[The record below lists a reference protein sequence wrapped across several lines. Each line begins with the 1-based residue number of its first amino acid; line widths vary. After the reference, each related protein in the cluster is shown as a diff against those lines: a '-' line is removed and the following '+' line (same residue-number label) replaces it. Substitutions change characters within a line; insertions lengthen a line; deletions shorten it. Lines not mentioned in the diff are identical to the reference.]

1 MSTPWIVAFVALA
14 SCLFLL
20 ALIFLGTLRRIVGVL
35 EQAEARLVNAPLSP
49 GPGGLEPGTQLPP
62 FQVRR
67 LEGGWLGD
75 DDVRG
80 APAAFVFLSS
90 SCPACTGLVRDLR
103 RGARLP
109 LTVYVIVS
117 GEEEAQSLGLSAL
130 PDVLIQ
136 PENELSIAFR
146 TSTTPHAFA
155 VGIDGTIIATSTPNS
170 LDQLQE
176 LIRPPLE
183 EGGEVALPQELNAL
197 RR

>member
-1 MSTPWIVAFVALA
+1 
-14 SCLFLL
+14 
-20 ALIFLGTLRRIVGVL
+20 
-35 EQAEARLVNAPLSP
+35 
-49 GPGGLEPGTQLPP
+49 
-62 FQVRR
+62 
-67 LEGGWLGD
+67 
-75 DDVRG
+75 
-80 APAAFVFLSS
+80 
-90 SCPACTGLVRDLR
+90 
-103 RGARLP
+103 
-109 LTVYVIVS
+109 VS